1 VYLPGTGDFRSQL
14 IDEWLDKIRYKHEKY
29 CLPLGETTY
38 PEEIKAFWETEAG
51 TETERQAGFWRR
63 YKLLQDVSLR
73 EDDKTREAIQDA
85 KVRMNGTSTDDEIQ
99 KAANDIEQKRKQD
112 KIVAL
117 RDAEAALLEE
127 ESDDAS

>member
-1 VYLPGTGDFRSQL
+1 
-14 IDEWLDKIRYKHEKY
+14 
-29 CLPLGETTY
+29 
-38 PEEIKAFWETEAG
+38 
-51 TETERQAGFWRR
+51 
-63 YKLLQDVSLR
+63 
-73 EDDKTREAIQDA
+73 
-85 KVRMNGTSTDDEIQ
+85 MNGTSTDDEIQ